1 MAVLV
6 SNWLENR
13 GKMPKPKSQKK
24 ESDSTDLKEA
34 DLSLNDEKNET
45 KKEGLEIEKPRSVNH
60 IKEPKN
66 KLNPFLLMGL
76 SGLATAS
83 FGLLGVFLINNY
95 YPNFFKNNSQIV
107 FEQNI
112 QVRLKELSTS
122 IKKLEID
129 LTKASKKTENF
140 ISERELVASLTKLE
154 SQIISN
160 NEEFDLKF
168 SELGSLKKQ
177 LETNFA
183 NIDSLETEIRSM
195 MLMPLEKKQEKDAP
209 KEEILDKAKDNTEK
223 SIPIDQS
230 IQENFRE
237 IQKST
242 IYGTPYKTSLDNIER
257 ILGLKAPDILRNL
270 AETGIPTMKNL
281 TESFPEFSRLALSA
295 DRNEKETEDFKFLTF
310 LKSQFQA
317 RSTIPR
323 QGSDPDAVLSR
334 SEAFLKSNDL
344 EKSLFELT
352 QLDGVASK
360 VMEPWRISA
369 ENRIES
375 LLAVEQLVKSIEK

>member
-1 MAVLV
+1 MIDAIITGGNGFLGR
-6 SNWLENR
+6 LLKERLNR
-13 GKMPKPKSQKK
+13 DGFHFLSID
-24 ESDSTDLKEA
+24 SSSTDITCSDVWNSLPESRVVYHLAGKSFIPQSWDYENEFFRVNVQGTTEA
-34 DLSLNDEKNET
+34 LSYC
-45 KKEGLEIEKPRSVNH
+45 R
-60 IKEPKN
+60 
-66 KLNPFLLMGL
+66 
-76 SGLATAS
+76 
-83 FGLLGVFLINNY
+83 
-95 YPNFFKNNSQIV
+95 KNNSQIV

-122 IKKLEID
+122 IQKLEID

-140 ISERELVASLTKLE
+140 ISERELVASLAKLE

-160 NEEFDLKF
+160 KEEFDLKF
-168 SELGSLKKQ
+168 LELGSIKKQ
-177 LETNFA
+177 SETNSV

-195 MLMPLEKKQEKDAP
+195 ILMPLEKKQKKDVP
-209 KEEILDKAKDNTEK
+209 KEEILDKATDNTEK
-223 SIPIDQS
+223 SIPINQS

-257 ILGLKAPDILRNL
+257 MLGLNAPDILRNL
-270 AETGIPTMKNL
+270 AETGIPTMQNL
-281 TESFPEFSRLALSA
+281 TETFPEFSRLALSA
-295 DRNEKETEDFKFLTF
+295 DRNEKETDDFKLLTF

-352 QLDGVASK
+352 QLDGIASK

-369 ENRIES
+369 ESRIES
-375 LLAVEQLVKSIEK
+375 LLAVEQLLKSTEK

>member
-1 MAVLV
+1 
-6 SNWLENR
+6 
-13 GKMPKPKSQKK
+13 MPKPKSKKK
-24 ESDSTDLKEA
+24 ESDGTDLRKA
-34 DLSLNDEKNET
+34 DSSLNDEKNET
-45 KKEGLEIEKPRSVNH
+45 KKEDLVIEKSLSVNH

-66 KLNPFLLMGL
+66 KLNSFLLIGL
-76 SGLATAS
+76 SGLAAAS
-83 FGLLGVFLINNY
+83 FGLLGVLIINSYN
-95 YPNFFKNNSQIV
+95 PNFFKNNSQIV

-112 QVRLKELSTS
+112 QFRLKELSTS

-129 LTKASKKTENF
+129 LTNASKKIENF
-140 ISERELVASLTKLE
+140 ISERELATSLTKLE
-154 SQIISN
+154 SQIVSN
-160 NEEFDLKF
+160 KEEFDLKF
-168 SELGSLKKQ
+168 LELGSIKKQ
-177 LETNFA
+177 LETNSVH
-183 NIDSLETEIRSM
+183 IDSLETEIQSI
-195 MLMPLEKKQEKDAP
+195 MLMPLEKKQEKDVP
-209 KEEILDKAKDNTEK
+209 KKEIFDKAKDNTEK

-242 IYGTPYKTSLDNIER
+242 IHGTPYKTSLDNIER
-257 ILGLKAPDILRNL
+257 ILGSKAPDILRNL

-281 TESFPEFSRLALSA
+281 KESFPKFSRLALSA
-295 DRNEKETEDFKFLTF
+295 YRNEKETKDFKFLTF

-352 QLDGVASK
+352 QLDGIASK

-369 ENRIES
+369 ESRIES
-375 LLAVEQLVKSIEK
+375 LLAVEQLLKSTEK

>member
-1 MAVLV
+1 
-6 SNWLENR
+6 
-13 GKMPKPKSQKK
+13 MPKPKSQKK
-24 ESDSTDLKEA
+24 ESKSINLKED
-34 DLSLNDEKNET
+34 DLSSSDAKNEI
-45 KKEGLEIEKPRSVNH
+45 KKEGLDIEEPVGFKNV
-60 IKEPKN
+60 KEPKN
-66 KLNPFLLMGL
+66 KFNSFFLIVV
-76 SGLATAS
+76 SSLATAS
-83 FGLLGVFLINNY
+83 FGLAGAFLINNY
-95 YPNFFKNNSQIV
+95 YPNFFKNKSQIL
-107 FEQNI
+107 FEQDM
-112 QVRLKELSTS
+112 QVRLEDLATS

-129 LTKASKKTENF
+129 SIEAIRQTENF
-140 ISERELVASLTKLE
+140 VSEKELVANLTRLE
-154 SQIISN
+154 SQIIKN
-160 NEEFDLKF
+160 KEEFDLKF
-168 SELGSLKKQ
+168 LELGNIKKQ
-177 LETNFA
+177 LETNFT

-195 MLMPLEKKQEKDAP
+195 RLVPLEEKQKKDAP
-209 KEEILDKAKDNTEK
+209 KEEISDEAKDNIEK
-223 SIPIDQS
+223 SIQTDRL

-237 IQKST
+237 LQKST

-257 ILGLKAPDILRNL
+257 ILGSKAPDILRNL
-270 AETGIPTMKNL
+270 AETGIPTMQTL

>member
-1 MAVLV
+1 
-6 SNWLENR
+6 
-13 GKMPKPKSQKK
+13 MPKPKSQKK
-24 ESDSTDLKEA
+24 ESDGTDLREA
-34 DLSLNDEKNET
+34 DSSLNDEKNET
-45 KKEGLEIEKPRSVNH
+45 KKEGLEIEKSRSVNH
-60 IKEPKN
+60 IKEPKKN
-66 KLNPFLLMGL
+66 KLNPFLLIGL

-112 QVRLKELSTS
+112 QVRLNELSTS

-140 ISERELVASLTKLE
+140 ISQKELVASLAKLE

-160 NEEFDLKF
+160 KEEIDLKF
-168 SELGSLKKQ
+168 LELGSIKKQ
-177 LETNFA
+177 LETNSV

-195 MLMPLEKKQEKDAP
+195 ILMPLEKKQEKDLP
-209 KEEILDKAKDNTEK
+209 KEEILDKATDNTEK

-295 DRNEKETEDFKFLTF
+295 DRNVKETEDFKFLTF

-352 QLDGVASK
+352 QLDGIASK

>member
-1 MAVLV
+1 
-6 SNWLENR
+6 
-13 GKMPKPKSQKK
+13 MPKPKSQKK
-24 ESDSTDLKEA
+24 ESDGTDLREA
-34 DLSLNDEKNET
+34 DSSLNDEKNET
-45 KKEGLEIEKPRSVNH
+45 KKEGLEIEKSRSVNH
-60 IKEPKN
+60 IKEPKKN
-66 KLNPFLLMGL
+66 KLNPFLLIGL

-112 QVRLKELSTS
+112 QVRLNELSTS

-140 ISERELVASLTKLE
+140 ISERELVANFTKLE

-160 NEEFDLKF
+160 KEEIDLKF
-168 SELGSLKKQ
+168 LELGSIKKQ

-195 MLMPLEKKQEKDAP
+195 MLMPLGKKQEKDAP

-242 IYGTPYKTSLDNIER
+242 IYGTPYKTSLDNIEL

-295 DRNEKETEDFKFLTF
+295 DRNVKETENFKLLTF
-310 LKSQFQA
+310 LKSQLQA

-352 QLDGVASK
+352 QLDGIASK

>member
-1 MAVLV
+1 
-6 SNWLENR
+6 
-13 GKMPKPKSQKK
+13 MPKPKSQKK
-24 ESDSTDLKEA
+24 ESDGTDLRKA
-34 DLSLNDEKNET
+34 DSSLKDEKNET
-45 KKEGLEIEKPRSVNH
+45 KKEGLEIEKSRGVNH

-66 KLNPFLLMGL
+66 KLNSFLLIGL

-160 NEEFDLKF
+160 KEEFDLKF
-168 SELGSLKKQ
+168 LELGSIKKQ

-195 MLMPLEKKQEKDAP
+195 ILTPLE
-209 KEEILDKAKDNTEK
+209 
-223 SIPIDQS
+223 
-230 IQENFRE
+230 
-237 IQKST
+237 
-242 IYGTPYKTSLDNIER
+242 
-257 ILGLKAPDILRNL
+257 
-270 AETGIPTMKNL
+270 
-281 TESFPEFSRLALSA
+281 
-295 DRNEKETEDFKFLTF
+295 
-310 LKSQFQA
+310 
-317 RSTIPR
+317 
-323 QGSDPDAVLSR
+323 
-334 SEAFLKSNDL
+334 
-344 EKSLFELT
+344 
-352 QLDGVASK
+352 
-360 VMEPWRISA
+360 
-369 ENRIES
+369 ENRKRMF
-375 LLAVEQLVKSIEK
+375 LRRKY

>member
-1 MAVLV
+1 
-6 SNWLENR
+6 
-13 GKMPKPKSQKK
+13 MPKPKSKKK
-24 ESDSTDLKEA
+24 ESDGTDLREA
-34 DLSLNDEKNET
+34 DSSLNDEKNET
-45 KKEGLEIEKPRSVNH
+45 KKEGLEIEKSRSVNH
-60 IKEPKN
+60 LKEQKN
-66 KLNPFLLMGL
+66 KLNSFLLIGL

-83 FGLLGVFLINNY
+83 FGLLGVFIINNY

-140 ISERELVASLTKLE
+140 ISETKLVGILTKLE

-160 NEEFDLKF
+160 KEEFDLKF
-168 SELGSLKKQ
+168 LELGSIKKQ
-177 LETNFA
+177 LETNSA
-183 NIDSLETEIRSM
+183 NIDSLETELRSM
-195 MLMPLEKKQEKDAP
+195 ILMPLEKKQEKDVP
-209 KEEILDKAKDNTEK
+209 KEEILDKAKDNTDK
-223 SIPIDQS
+223 SIPIEQS

-257 ILGLKAPDILRNL
+257 ILGSKAPDILRNL

-295 DRNEKETEDFKFLTF
+295 YRNEKETEDFKFLTF

-352 QLDGVASK
+352 QLDGIASK

-369 ENRIES
+369 ESRIES
-375 LLAVEQLVKSIEK
+375 LLAVEQLLKSTEK

>member
-1 MAVLV
+1 MTIIQKISNFLKKKYSYFTLLETRTLKIQKFNPLILISFLLIFTVLFFIT
-6 SNWLENR
+6 SNIIN
-13 GKMPKPKSQKK
+13 KK
-24 ESDSTDLKEA
+24 
-34 DLSLNDEKNET
+34 N
-45 KKEGLEIEKPRSVNH
+45 VNN
-60 IKEPKN
+60 N
-66 KLNPFLLMGL
+66 KLNFFLLIGL
-76 SGLATAS
+76 SGLATAI

-168 SELGSLKKQ
+168 LELGSIKKQ

-195 MLMPLEKKQEKDAP
+195 MLKPLEKKQEKDVP

-223 SIPIDQS
+223 SIPIDQP

-257 ILGLKAPDILRNL
+257 MLGLKAPDILRNL
-270 AETGIPTMKNL
+270 AETGIPTMQNL
-281 TESFPEFSRLALSA
+281 TETFPEFSRLALSA
-295 DRNEKETEDFKFLTF
+295 DRNEKETDDFKLLTF

-352 QLDGVASK
+352 QLDGIASK

-369 ENRIES
+369 ESRIES
-375 LLAVEQLVKSIEK
+375 LLAVEQLLKSIEK

>member
-1 MAVLV
+1 
-6 SNWLENR
+6 
-13 GKMPKPKSQKK
+13 MPKPKSQKK
-24 ESDSTDLKEA
+24 ESDSTDFKEA
-34 DLSLNDEKNET
+34 NLSLNHEKNKI
-45 KKEGLEIEKPRSVNH
+45 KKEGLEIEKPHSVNRV
-60 IKEPKN
+60 KEPKN
-66 KLNPFLLMGL
+66 KLNSFLLIAL

-95 YPNFFKNNSQIV
+95 YPNFFKNKSQIV
-107 FEQNI
+107 FEQNT
-112 QVRLKELSTS
+112 QVRLNELSTS
-122 IKKLEID
+122 IKKLETD

-140 ISERELVASLTKLE
+140 ISERELVYNLTKLE
-154 SQIISN
+154 SQIIKN
-160 NEEFDLKF
+160 KEEFDLKF
-168 SELGSLKKQ
+168 FELGNIKKQ

-195 MLMPLEKKQEKDAP
+195 MIVPLEEKQQKDAP
-209 KEEILDKAKDNTEK
+209 KEEILDEVKDNTEK
-223 SIPIDQS
+223 SIQNDQL

-242 IYGTPYKTSLDNIER
+242 IYGTPYKKSLDNIER

-281 TESFPEFSRLALSA
+281 MDSFPEFARLALSA
-295 DRNEKETEDFKFLTF
+295 DRNVKETEDFKLLTF
-310 LKSQFQA
+310 LKSQLQA

-323 QGSDPDAVLSR
+323 QGSDSDAVLSR

-344 EKSLFELT
+344 EKSLIELT
-352 QLDGVASK
+352 QLDGIASK

-369 ENRIES
+369 QSRIES

>member
-1 MAVLV
+1 
-6 SNWLENR
+6 
-13 GKMPKPKSQKK
+13 MPKPKSQKK
-24 ESDSTDLKEA
+24 ESDGTDLKEA

-160 NEEFDLKF
+160 KEEFDLKF
-168 SELGSLKKQ
+168 LELGSIKKQ

-183 NIDSLETEIRSM
+183 NIDSLETEIKSM
-195 MLMPLEKKQEKDAP
+195 MLTPLEEKQEKDVS

-223 SIPIDQS
+223 SIPIDQP

-257 ILGLKAPDILRNL
+257 ILGSKAPDILRNL

-352 QLDGVASK
+352 QLDGIASK

-369 ENRIES
+369 ESRIES
-375 LLAVEQLVKSIEK
+375 LLAVEQLFKSIEK

>member
-1 MAVLV
+1 MAGDLRKCQ
-6 SNWLENR
+6 SLSR
-13 GKMPKPKSQKK
+13 KK
-24 ESDSTDLKEA
+24 EGKSINLKED
-34 DLSLNDEKNET
+34 DLSLSDAKNEI
-45 KKEGLEIEKPRSVNH
+45 KKEGLDIEEPVGFKHV
-60 IKEPKN
+60 KEPKN
-66 KLNPFLLMGL
+66 KFNSFFLIVL
-76 SGLATAS
+76 SSLATAS
-83 FGLLGVFLINNY
+83 FGLAGAFLINNY
-95 YPNFFKNNSQIV
+95 YPNFFKNKSQIL
-107 FEQNI
+107 FEQDM
-112 QVRLKELSTS
+112 QVRLEDLATS

-129 LTKASKKTENF
+129 SIEASRKTENF
-140 ISERELVASLTKLE
+140 VSEKELVANLTKLE

-168 SELGSLKKQ
+168 LELGSIKKQ

-183 NIDSLETEIRSM
+183 KIDSLETEIRSM
-195 MLMPLEKKQEKDAP
+195 MLKPLEKKQEKDVP

-223 SIPIDQS
+223 SIPTDQS

-242 IYGTPYKTSLDNIER
+242 IYGTPYKKSLDNIER

-295 DRNEKETEDFKFLTF
+295 DRNEKEKEDFKFLTF

-375 LLAVEQLVKSIEK
+375 LLAVEQLVQSIEK